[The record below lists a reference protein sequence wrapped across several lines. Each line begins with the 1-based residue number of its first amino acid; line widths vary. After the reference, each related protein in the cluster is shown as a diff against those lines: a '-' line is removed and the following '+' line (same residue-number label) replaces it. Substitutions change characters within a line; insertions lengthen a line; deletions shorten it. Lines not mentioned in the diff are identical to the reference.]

1 VHQEARPSLLTRFAA
16 LLVLVVA
23 ALFLI
28 KIAINVIA
36 GLSIFVGVIVAV
48 VAVLWALSK
57 F

>member
-1 VHQEARPSLLTRFAA
+1 VHQEARPSLLTRFVA
-16 LLVLVVA
+16 LVVLVVA

-48 VAVLWALSK
+48 VAVLWAMSK